1 MCGALHRLRNG
12 RVQAARDTRARLVLR
27 HRVAIRNQEAA
38 KRGDVAV
45 RVAWRGRHHARVVR
59 AAPSKGMALPV
70 VLAVMAALL
79 ALTAAWFEIALVE
92 ARRGVGLASR
102 AIAFRAADAA
112 LDACV
117 SAVLRG
123 DHAGGAANGGVSA
136 VDLAEVDGPHASD
149 PARGLAQWRQPGAFD
164 AAAAIRPFAAWPDAA
179 QPPSCVIERGGAPAS
194 GELITARGI
203 GATRATVE
211 WLQAQI
217 RVDGERVVRRWR
229 RIVQGGG

>member
-1 MCGALHRLRNG
+1 MKRSDVG
-12 RVQAARDTRARLVLR
+12 VSAAP
-27 HRVAIRNQEAA
+27 
-38 KRGDVAV
+38 RGM
-45 RVAWRGRHHARVVR
+45 HHARVGR
-59 AAPSKGMALPV
+59 AAAAQGMALPV

-79 ALTAAWFEIALVE
+79 ALTAAWFEIALVD
-92 ARRGVGLASR
+92 ARRSVGLASR

-123 DHAGGAANGGVSA
+123 AHADGAAQGAVSA
-136 VDLAEVDGPHASD
+136 VDLSDVGRPPASD
-149 PARGLAQWRQPGAFD
+149 PARGPAQWRQPGAFD
-164 AAAAIRPFAAWPDAA
+164 GVAAIRPFAAWPGAA
-179 QPPSCVIERGGAPAS
+179 QPPSCVIERGGAPAA

-217 RVDGERVVRRWR
+217 RVDGARVVRRWR
-229 RIVQGGG
+229 RVVQGGG